1 MGLMSS
7 NLPNDETKEF
17 ITEEDSEKIT
27 NEPINHRRRQNEFIE
42 IAEKNSE
49 LGEKMMKFSKEKFP
63 QLEIGTTVR
72 VTTPDVDRARGSPR
86 NILAVVTQVVHDLYK
101 LCKYGKWFSL
111 TQLHMPRNSYLQR
124 KSIRHEQCDKISR

>member
-49 LGEKMMKFSKEKFP
+49 LG
-63 QLEIGTTVR
+63 T
-72 VTTPDVDRARGSPR
+72 
-86 NILAVVTQVVHDLYK
+86 
-101 LCKYGKWFSL
+101 
-111 TQLHMPRNSYLQR
+111 
-124 KSIRHEQCDKISR
+124 